1 MDRARKILLI
11 EFWLPIAICLAIVVL
26 FENDVLL
33 PGEFAVDK
41 MMEYYVAIAMELV
54 TICLIPISLRLFKF
68 KKVKAAIKE
77 KSFDGLIYWGTY
89 RMDML
94 VVPMML
100 NTLFYYLFM
109 NVAFGYMGIIGLLC
123 MVFIYPSKTRCK
135 SEVEVE

>member
-1 MDRARKILLI
+1 M
-11 EFWLPIAICLAIVVL
+11 PIAICLVMVVL

-33 PGEFAVDK
+33 PGMYAVDK
-41 MMEYYVAIAMELV
+41 VMEYYVAIAMELV

-68 KKVKAAIKE
+68 RKVKSSIKE
-77 KSFDGLIYWGTY
+77 KSFDGLIYWGSC
-89 RMDML
+89 RMYML

-100 NTLFYYLFM
+100 NTLLYYLFM

-123 MVFIYPSKTRCK
+123 MVFIYPSKARCK